1 MMDRQHLPA
10 HSRKRPSCTEKQPH
24 PNFKNE
30 HYCLTSQ
37 KQRAMR
43 CKPEQIYRRMRYL
56 VERDKL
62 FLDPHLSLNRLSTIT
77 GTNTLYLSRAI
88 NVCTGHNFKTM
99 LNDYRIEFAEALLK
113 NNAAP
118 RFSFK
123 EFHTQ
128 CGFLSK
134 SAFYSAFKKRMNMTP
149 KEYLGWCMENADFSG
164 GGKLDILSGRE
175 QFTQSEPFFGS
186 REPEHFCPELKE

>member
-1 MMDRQHLPA
+1 
-10 HSRKRPSCTEKQPH
+10 
-24 PNFKNE
+24 
-30 HYCLTSQ
+30 
-37 KQRAMR
+37 
-43 CKPEQIYRRMRYL
+43 MRYL

-99 LNDYRIEFAEALLK
+99 LNDYRIAFAEALLK

-123 EFHTQ
+123 EFHVQ

-149 KEYLGWCMENADFSG
+149 KEYLGWCMENADFSRG
-164 GGKLDILSGRE
+164 GEIGLPLRKRAILTVRGLLRKPRTRAFQPRAEGRMTLERRMNEE
-175 QFTQSEPFFGS
+175 QLSIPILTQNF
-186 REPEHFCPELKE
+186 

>member
-1 MMDRQHLPA
+1 
-10 HSRKRPSCTEKQPH
+10 
-24 PNFKNE
+24 
-30 HYCLTSQ
+30 
-37 KQRAMR
+37 
-43 CKPEQIYRRMRYL
+43 MRYL

-149 KEYLGWCMENADFSG
+149 KEYLGLCMENADFSG
-164 GGKLDILSGRE
+164 GGEIGLPLRKRAILTIRTLLRKPGTRAFLPRTEGIMTLE
-175 QFTQSEPFFGS
+175 QRMNEEQLSIPILTQNF
-186 REPEHFCPELKE
+186 

>member
-1 MMDRQHLPA
+1 
-10 HSRKRPSCTEKQPH
+10 
-24 PNFKNE
+24 
-30 HYCLTSQ
+30 
-37 KQRAMR
+37 
-43 CKPEQIYRRMRYL
+43 MRYL

-164 GGKLDILSGRE
+164 GGNWTSSQE
-175 QFTQSEPFFGS
+175 ESNSPNQSPSSEAGNQS
-186 REPEHFCPELKE
+186 ISAQN

>member
-1 MMDRQHLPA
+1 
-10 HSRKRPSCTEKQPH
+10 
-24 PNFKNE
+24 
-30 HYCLTSQ
+30 
-37 KQRAMR
+37 
-43 CKPEQIYRRMRYL
+43 MRYL

-99 LNDYRIEFAEALLK
+99 LNDYRIKYAEALLK
-113 NNAAP
+113 NNAIP

-123 EFHTQ
+123 EFHVQ

-149 KEYLGWCMENADFSG
+149 KEFLGVCMENSDFRG
-164 GGKLDILSGRE
+164 GGNWTSSLEESNSLGME
-175 QFTQSEPFFGS
+175 ATAETQCTSALNEGMMS
-186 REPEHFCPELKE
+186 LK

>member
-1 MMDRQHLPA
+1 
-10 HSRKRPSCTEKQPH
+10 
-24 PNFKNE
+24 
-30 HYCLTSQ
+30 
-37 KQRAMR
+37 
-43 CKPEQIYRRMRYL
+43 MRYL

-164 GGKLDILSGRE
+164 GGGNWTSSQE
-175 QFTQSEPFFGS
+175 ESNSPNQSPSSEAGNQS
-186 REPEHFCPELKE
+186 ISAQN